1 MLKTKF
7 NINEFTIIFFF
18 WEDWKEKEC
27 SKDLVQPPSLASA
40 FLSVQPLFSSAPPF
54 SSFLFVSVFFL
65 FSGFVFNASFVSV
78 QRLLLFLFFLPFFSF
93 QFTCCPFFQPK
104 NIFFSPKQ
112 FSLQPKHV
120 ALLSSAPLFFFSF
133 LVSASFFSSFFS
145 PYIFKG

>member
-104 NIFFSPKQ
+104 NIFF
-112 FSLQPKHV
+112 QPKTI
-120 ALLSSAPLFFFSF
+120 LSSAQTCCSFKFSPSFLFFFSGQRLHLF
-133 LVSASFFSSFFS
+133 FFFFSLRF
-145 PYIFKG
+145 